1 MISSREPVL
10 RDAVTDTWCAASWED
25 FLALADD
32 PAYERGRFYYYQGYM
47 RVEMAAVGPGHGRQN
62 SIVSKV
68 VSLFAT
74 LNNIQIVEFANTSFR
89 KAGLEEFQ
97 PDLAFYIGSGL
108 RVPPESNSP
117 VDLNECDPPA
127 LVVEVGATSISD
139 DLGRKRLLYERA
151 GVREYW
157 VVDANAR
164 EAIAFEISQGRSG
177 EIQESLVL
185 PGLGIARVEEAL
197 TRSQTQDD
205 GEINRWLLQTFMGN

>member
-1 MISSREPVL
+1 MVSSREPVL
-10 RDAVTDTWCAASWED
+10 RDVVTDTWCAASWED

-32 PAYERGRFYYYQGYM
+32 PAYERGRFYYHQGYM
-47 RVEMAAVGPGHGRQN
+47 RIEMSPVGPRQGR
-62 SIVSKV
+62 SHAITSHV
-68 VSLFAT
+68 VSWFAT
-74 LNNIQIVEFANTSFR
+74 GRNIRSVQLINCSFR
-89 KAGLEEFQ
+89 KPRVLEFQ
-97 PDLAFYIGSGL
+97 PDLSYYIGAEFEL
-108 RVPPESNSP
+108 PPQTDTP
-117 VDLNECDPPA
+117 VDFNEYDPPA

-205 GEINRWLLQTFMGN
+205 GEINRWLLQTFMVN